1 MLTARVDTRTDPFA
15 DADEGASCLRRRQR
29 EPRGAATGTE
39 TGIDEQRPSDVEEHE
54 PLTVVAEEREGIL
67 PDLPIGRRRRPA
79 GDARPYPFHLRR
91 TGWIWLGLALG
102 VAGVWIWL
110 FWNGA
115 PAPAIERFD
124 RAIVVTMVRART
136 PVVTTFMRALA
147 ALGGVWTLLAIRWAT
162 LLVLAVTERL
172 RHLVAF
178 LASALVVRLV
188 ALYASEAIG
197 RPRPLGLAYAYGWEG
212 YSHPSRPVAALAVAT
227 VGAAFALAPIGRW
240 RRGAFGVAGVA
251 VALVSISRVYLG
263 VDHPTDVMFAAI
275 LGVAVPV
282 VIFRAVVPEAIF
294 PVRYT
299 RGRAAHLEVTGVRE
313 QRLREALEEQMQL
326 ELVSV
331 EPFGEK
337 GSGAST
343 PLKLTVRH
351 ADGGRE
357 EELFAKLYAESHLRA
372 DRWYKLGRTIR
383 YGALEDEHA
392 FNSVR
397 QLVEHED
404 YMLRVLNDANI
415 PTVPPR
421 GFVELEP
428 EREYVIVMGFL
439 RGADEAAP
447 DADVDEAVIDDAL
460 HVVETMWS
468 RGIAHRDIKPSNVM
482 IRHGKVHLVDVAFAQ
497 IRPSAWRQVV
507 DLANMMLLLAL
518 ASDADAVYDRATQV
532 FEPEEIAEAFA
543 ASRSITIPRELR
555 ERLKEDDR
563 DLLGRFRELAPDAEP
578 IAIQR
583 WSVHRVAVTVRTIA
597 AVIALGALVVANL
610 ANLHSP

>member
-1 MLTARVDTRTDPFA
+1 VSRW
-15 DADEGASCLRRRQR
+15 
-29 EPRGAATGTE
+29 GAATGAGAE
-39 TGIDEQRPSDVEEHE
+39 VDEGRATDVEERE
-54 PLTVVAEEREGIL
+54 PLTDVAEEREGIL
-67 PDLPIGRRRRPA
+67 PSLPSGRRRRPA
-79 GDARPYPFHLRR
+79 GDARPYPFQLRR
-91 TGWIWLGLALG
+91 AGWIWLGLALG
-102 VAGVWIWL
+102 VAAVWVWL

-124 RAIVVTMVRART
+124 RAILGAMVRART
-136 PVVTTFMRALA
+136 PALTTVMRVLA
-147 ALGGVWTLLAIRWAT
+147 AVAGVWTLLAIRWAA

-178 LASALVVRLV
+178 LASALIVRLV
-188 ALYASEAIG
+188 ALYAAEAIG

-227 VGAAFALAPIGRW
+227 VGAAFALAPAGRW

-251 VALVSISRVYLG
+251 VALASIARMYLG
-263 VDHPTDVMFAAI
+263 VDHPTDALFAAI

-282 VIFRAVVPEAIF
+282 VIFRAAVPDAIF

-299 RGRAAHLEVTGVRE
+299 RGRAAHLEVEGARE
-313 QRLREALEEQMQL
+313 ERLRAALEEQMGL

-331 EPFGEK
+331 EPFGEA
-337 GSGAST
+337 GSAAST
-343 PLKLTVRH
+343 PLKLTVRPV
-351 ADGGRE
+351 DGGHE

-404 YMLRVLNDANI
+404 YMLRVLAEAGV
-415 PTVPPR
+415 PTVRPR

-439 RGADEAAP
+439 HGAEEADA
-447 DADVDEAVIDDAL
+447 DADVDDSVIDVAL
-460 HVVETMWS
+460 RVVETMWS
-468 RGIAHRDIKPSNVM
+468 RGIAHRDVKPSNVM
-482 IRHGKVHLVDVAFAQ
+482 IRHGRVHLVDVAFAQ

-518 ASDADAVYDRATQV
+518 ATDADTVYARATKI
-532 FEPEEIAEAFA
+532 FDPEEIAEAFA

-555 ERLKEDDR
+555 ERLREDDR
-563 DLLGRFRELAPDAEP
+563 DLLGRFRELAPHAEP

-583 WSVHRVAVTVRTIA
+583 WSVHRVAVTIRTV
-597 AVIALGALVVANL
+597 AVAVVLGALVVANL